1 MVEGG
6 VNCVGLWGGWRRVS
20 ALFVL
25 VAPVIIC
32 HGTGDLFVYVTLL
45 FPFVCVLSLFVKS
58 HFSNAVCLR
67 AKGVEYS

>member
-1 MVEGG
+1 MVDCG
-6 VNCVGLWGGWRRVS
+6 VKCVGLWGRRRRVS
-20 ALFVL
+20 ALVIL
-25 VAPVIIC
+25 GAPVIIC

-58 HFSNAVCLR
+58 HFSNVVCLR